1 MLEYTYFFGGIMES
15 FITIG
20 TKSINQELFRK
31 VVPFPNNYVTK
42 PYGGLWLSPYYGINA
57 NEWLGYL
64 EYKRSLFYM
73 KFNGCGAL
81 VNVKDNAN
89 ILRINSVNDFE
100 KAYQKYPSPYFE
112 LRVLD
117 YMKISKDY
125 DGIFIDRGVLDK
137 IGFSD
142 WCISSL
148 VIFNLE
154 CIGTYVPLDID
165 YVYESYSIEFSIAKA
180 HEEKTIAPINSSYQ
194 TLYRILKESFEKEIS
209 KMDFVN
215 LPYDEYYHNL
225 FIIIEDYVK
234 GFCFNF
240 NDMIELILRDPNLS
254 FGKKSHDDIVYSLM
268 YKLFEDEFT
277 KLMPSELT
285 FNRSLSN
292 KRINYI

>member
-81 VNVKDNAN
+81 VNVKDEAN
-89 ILRINSVNDFE
+89 TLRINSVQDFE
-100 KAYQKYPSPYFE
+100 KAYLKYPSPFFE

-125 DGIFIDRGVLDK
+125 DGIFISRHVLDK
-137 IGFSD
+137 IGYSD

-148 VIFNLE
+148 VIFDLG
-154 CIGTYVPLDID
+154 CISTYVPLDID
-165 YVYESYSIEFSIAKA
+165 YTCEPYSIEFNIAKT
-180 HEEKTIAPINSSYQ
+180 HDERSIAPINNAYQ
-194 TLYRILKESFEKEIS
+194 TLYRILKEAFENEMS
-209 KMDFVN
+209 KTDFAC

-225 FIIIEDYVK
+225 FVLIEDYVK

-240 NDMIELILRDPNLS
+240 NDMIDLILRDSNLN
-254 FGKKSHDDIVYSLM
+254 FGKKTRDDIVYSLM
-268 YKLFEDEFT
+268 YRLFEEEFT
-277 KLMPSELT
+277 KFMPNELT

-292 KRINYI
+292 KKVSYI

>member
-1 MLEYTYFFGGIMES
+1 MIEYTYFFGGIMES

-73 KFNGCGAL
+73 KFNGYGAL
-81 VNVKDNAN
+81 VNIKDDAN
-89 ILRINSVNDFE
+89 ILRINSVQDFE
-100 KAYQKYPSPYFE
+100 TVYKKYPCPFFE

-125 DGIFIDRGVLDK
+125 DGIFISRYVLDK
-137 IGFSD
+137 IGYSD

-154 CIGTYVPLDID
+154 CIKSYIPLDID
-165 YVYESYSIEFSIAKA
+165 YVCEPYSIEFSIAKA
-180 HEEKTIAPINSSYQ
+180 HEERNVSPLNNTYQ
-194 TLYRILKESFEKEIS
+194 TLYRILKESFEKEIT
-209 KMDFVN
+209 KTDFIN
-215 LPYDEYYHNL
+215 LAYDEYYHSL
-225 FIIIEDYVK
+225 FLIIEDYVK
-234 GFCFNF
+234 GFCYNF
-240 NDMIELILRDPNLS
+240 SNMIELILRDPNLS
-254 FGKKSHDDIVYSLM
+254 FGRKTPDDIVYSLM
-268 YKLFEDEFT
+268 YKLFEEEFM
-277 KLMPSELT
+277 KFMPSELT
-285 FNRSLSN
+285 FNRRLSN
-292 KRINYI
+292 KKVNYI